1 MRRLAPLLL
10 PLLLLGCP
18 GPPSFLVRIDVTVPQ
33 DVQAA
38 FSSTSPAMVMVG
50 TSPLAELCDPT
61 GVPFTVQYS
70 RTVSGHHCPE
80 TFGTNATQVSVVA
93 LSQGDIRLVQRQWA
107 HRRLW
112 PDEGY
117 QRPTQHR
124 RYRQTGQRSK
134 LGRQLANHRD
144 WLWWKL
150 RCRGQLHGHRCSPP
164 G

>member
-93 LSQGDIRLVQRQWA
+93 LSQGDIDWFNANGPTVGCGQTRAINDQPSIDA
-107 HRRLW
+107 IARRA
-112 PDEGY
+112 
-117 QRPTQHR
+117 
-124 RYRQTGQRSK
+124 S
-134 LGRQLANHRD
+134 AA
-144 WLWWKL
+144 
-150 RCRGQLHGHRCSPP
+150 S
-164 G
+164 